1 MSRTNLKTNSNV
13 FFTSEEL
20 TDELRSTEKSQFH
33 QIPAIKS
40 WRSSGVRGKFLG
52 GGEAESVKYLE
63 IYIIIQ
69 LVWNTC
75 SLSFVSEA
83 SRALRVMQGFLTETK
98 KLNKSLSNSSQ
109 CTLEKLC

>member
-1 MSRTNLKTNSNV
+1 MCFSPQKSLLMK
-13 FFTSEEL
+13 L
-20 TDELRSTEKSQFH
+20 QSTEKSQFY
-33 QIPAIKS
+33 QIPTIKS

-69 LVWNTC
+69 LVWNIC

-83 SRALRVMQGFLTETK
+83 SRALRVMQGFQIETK
-98 KLNKSLSNSSQ
+98 KLTKSSSNSNSAH
-109 CTLEKLC
+109 

>member
-1 MSRTNLKTNSNV
+1 MCFSPQKSLLMK
-13 FFTSEEL
+13 L
-20 TDELRSTEKSQFH
+20 QSTEKSQLY

-40 WRSSGVRGKFLG
+40 WRSSGVRGKILG
-52 GGEAESVKYLE
+52 GREAESVKYLE